1 MTKETAIYVIEY
13 QNSVGAW
20 QINGSAFID
29 KEAADR
35 RVNMLTVK
43 ELRDHLHDDDFAEAL
58 ELDLEKDSQLLV
70 GQGDETLYA
79 IVDTLGDRG
88 KASLIFEAAEK
99 LQAGG
104 FYSYETVGLVGK
116 ID

>member
-1 MTKETAIYVIEY
+1 MSKETSIYVIEC

-20 QINGSAFID
+20 EINGTAFID
-29 KEAADR
+29 KKAADR
-35 RVNMLTVK
+35 RVDMLTVK
-43 ELRDHLHDDDFAEAL
+43 ELIDHLHSDDFAEAL

-79 IVDTLGDRG
+79 IVDTLEDRG

-104 FYSYETVGLVGK
+104 FYSYETVGLVGEVE
-116 ID
+116 